1 MKKARKIPQRK
12 CVVCGELKDKNDLL
26 RIVKNKE
33 EGILIDE
40 SGKKNGRGAYICK
53 SEACLKGARQTNKLN
68 RVFKEKV
75 SDELYEELEAYDV
88 NWGEVYGRKN

>member
-12 CVVCGELKDKNDLL
+12 CVVCGELKDKKYLL

-40 SGKKNGRGAYICK
+40 SGKKNGRGAYVCK
-53 SEACLKGARQTNKLN
+53 SKACIEEALRTNKLN
-68 RVFKEKV
+68 RVFRTEV
-75 SDELYEELEAYDV
+75 PEELYEELKAYEV
-88 NWGEVYGRKN
+88 N

>member
-12 CVVCGELKDKNDLL
+12 CIVCGKLSDKKDLL

-40 SGKKNGRGAYICK
+40 SGKVNGRGAYVCK
-53 SEACLKGARQTNKLN
+53 NEECIKGLRRTNKLN
-68 RVFKEKV
+68 QAFKMKIE
-75 SDELYEELEAYDV
+75 DDIYEELEAYEIK
-88 NWGEVYGRKN
+88 WGD

>member
-1 MKKARKIPQRK
+1 MKKAKKIPQRK

-40 SGKKNGRGAYICK
+40 TGKKNGRGAYLCK
-53 SEACLKGARQTNKLN
+53 NQACIERAIKTNKLN
-68 RVFKEKV
+68 RVFKEKI
-75 SDELYEELEAYDV
+75 SEEFYEELKAYEV
-88 NWGEVYGRKN
+88 NWGELYGRKN

>member
-12 CVVCGELKDKNDLL
+12 CIVCGKLSDKKDLL

-40 SGKKNGRGAYICK
+40 SGKVNGRGAYVCK
-53 SEACLKGARQTNKLN
+53 NEECIKGLRRTNKLN
-68 RVFKEKV
+68 QAFKMKIE
-75 SDELYEELEAYDV
+75 DDIYEELEAY
-88 NWGEVYGRKN
+88 EIK

>member
-12 CVVCGELKDKNDLL
+12 CIVCGKLSDKKDLL

-40 SGKKNGRGAYICK
+40 SGKVNGRGAYVCK
-53 SEACLKGARQTNKLN
+53 NEDCIKGLRRTNKLN
-68 RVFKEKV
+68 QAFKMKIE
-75 SDELYEELEAYDV
+75 DDIYEELEAYEIK
-88 NWGEVYGRKN
+88 WGD